1 MINAAKTDI
10 GKCSK
15 QILQKLTEEV
25 NSITKLQQWKST
37 KEVIEW
43 FKGIQNKENVRFI
56 VFDVVA
62 FYPSISPQL
71 LERALK
77 FARQKVFIND
87 FDINVINH
95 ARKTF
100 LYHKGVPW
108 TKKGNVNG
116 FDIAMG
122 AFDGKECCEL
132 VGLYILDRLTNG
144 DNPPF
149 AKHNCGIYR
158 DDGLAVIDIGT
169 SKAHTIKTR
178 LEDVFREEGLKIK
191 VKANLTVTDFLDV
204 KLNLATGEYR
214 PYKKPGSETVY
225 IDSQSNHPP
234 NVIKAMPGGIQKRIS
249 TLSHSKEIFEAEIR
263 PYQHEL
269 DKRGYKCKL
278 QYTPTEPNNSSET
291 KRKRKTL
298 YFNPPWN
305 AAVSTDF
312 ARKTFNLIDEHFKE
326 GTLLGR
332 LFNKKTIKIAYSTTR
347 NMEQH
352 IKGHNRNL
360 IEKSVPKDRS
370 PEGCNC
376 QERNLPCF
384 AGGTED
390 VPRGNC
396 KVECVVYQA
405 EVNSDTP
412 ATNEKENIMR
422 YIGLTEG
429 PLKTRYTSHKS
440 DMASKKLKGGT
451 TLSRHIWELKDQNIP
466 YSISWSIKEK
476 CKPYIAGGKDC
487 NLCIAEKAHILE
499 ADTRT
504 SLNSRSEML
513 AMCRHKAKFL
523 LKNVK

>member
-1 MINAAKTDI
+1 M
-10 GKCSK
+10 
-15 QILQKLTEEV
+15 
-25 NSITKLQQWKST
+25 
-37 KEVIEW
+37 
-43 FKGIQNKENVRFI
+43 
-56 VFDVVA
+56 
-62 FYPSISPQL
+62 
-71 LERALK
+71 
-77 FARQKVFIND
+77 
-87 FDINVINH
+87 
-95 ARKTF
+95 
-100 LYHKGVPW
+100 
-108 TKKGNVNG
+108 
-116 FDIAMG
+116 
-122 AFDGKECCEL
+122 
-132 VGLYILDRLTNG
+132 TNG

-178 LEDVFREEGLKIK
+178 LEDIFREEGLKIK

-332 LFNKKTIKIAYSTTR
+332 LFNKKAIKIAYR
-347 NMEQH
+347 LQYY
-352 IKGHNRNL
+352 
-360 IEKSVPKDRS
+360 PKH
-370 PEGCNC
+370 G
-376 QERNLPCF
+376 
-384 AGGTED
+384 
-390 VPRGNC
+390 
-396 KVECVVYQA
+396 
-405 EVNSDTP
+405 
-412 ATNEKENIMR
+412 AT
-422 YIGLTEG
+422 Y
-429 PLKTRYTSHKS
+429 
-440 DMASKKLKGGT
+440 
-451 TLSRHIWELKDQNIP
+451 
-466 YSISWSIKEK
+466 
-476 CKPYIAGGKDC
+476 
-487 NLCIAEKAHILE
+487 
-499 ADTRT
+499 
-504 SLNSRSEML
+504 
-513 AMCRHKAKFL
+513 
-523 LKNVK
+523 